1 MACMKVSPRHW
12 ADCISTDF
20 SELDPRHTVAVLPL
34 GATEQHGP
42 HLPLSVDTDLV
53 NAMLAAALP
62 HLQPSD
68 PVLLLP
74 TQTVGLSSEHMAYD
88 GTLSFAPAHV
98 MSQWCDLAEGVART
112 GIKKLLLF
120 NAHGGNASM
129 MDVVA
134 RELRGHAGLTVFSC
148 HWYQLPLGAAWE
160 VFGPHE
166 HRFGVHGGD
175 IETSLMLAIAPHKVR
190 MEEAQHFPSASQDRA
205 ARFALLGDGKS
216 AKLGWH
222 MQDYNPH
229 GAAGNAAAAT
239 ADKGHALLASVGEQL
254 AALLKELMQFEPLI

>member
-1 MACMKVSPRHW
+1 MARMKVLPRYW
-12 ADCISTDF
+12 ADCVSTDF
-20 SELDPRHTVAVLPL
+20 AELNPLHTLAVLPL

-53 NAMLAAALP
+53 NAMLQAALP

-74 TQTVGLSSEHMAYD
+74 TQSVGLSSEHLAYD
-88 GTLSFAPAHV
+88 GTLSHAPSHVIAH
-98 MSQWCDLAEGVART
+98 WCDIAEGVART

-120 NAHGGNASM
+120 NAHGGNAGL

-134 RELRGHAGLTVFSC
+134 RELRGHCGMTVFSS

-160 VFGPHE
+160 AFGPHE

-190 MEEAQHFPSASQDRA
+190 MEQAQNFSSTAQARAQDYR
-205 ARFALLGDGKS
+205 LLGDGKS

-229 GAAGNAAAAT
+229 GAAGNAGTAT
-239 ADKGHALLASVGEQL
+239 AEKGRALLEAVGVQL
-254 AALLKELMQFEPLI
+254 SGLLQELVQFKPLI

>member
-1 MACMKVSPRHW
+1 MKVLPRYW
-12 ADCISTDF
+12 ADCVSTDF
-20 SELDPRHTVAVLPL
+20 SDMDLLRTVAVLPL

-53 NAMLAAALP
+53 NAMLGAALA
-62 HLQPSD
+62 HLQDND

-74 TQTVGLSSEHMAYD
+74 TQSVGLSSEHVAYD
-88 GTLSFAPAHV
+88 GTLSLSPAHLI
-98 MSQWCDLAEGVART
+98 SQWCDIGEGVART
-112 GIKKLLLF
+112 GIKKLLMF
-120 NAHGGNASM
+120 NAHGGNAGL

-134 RELRGHAGLTVFSC
+134 RELRGHCGLTVFSC
-148 HWYQLPLGAAWE
+148 HWYQLPLGAAWDA
-160 VFGPHE
+160 FGEHE

-190 MEEAQHFPSASQDRA
+190 MEEAQHFASASEQRSKD
-205 ARFALLGDGKS
+205 FALLGDGKS

-222 MQDYNPH
+222 MQDYNLH

-239 ADKGHALLASVGEQL
+239 AVKGQALLDAVGVQL
-254 AALLKELMQFEPLI
+254 AKLIQEITRFEPLI